1 MILVRFNGIHIVDV
15 PDYLDCIRLFML
27 YKKHG
32 FAIIPDY
39 SHSYKM
45 RMLYLIV
52 N

>member
-1 MILVRFNGIHIVDV
+1 MFLIISFALGYFGSI
-15 PDYLDCIRLFML
+15 
-27 YKKHG
+27 KKHD

-45 RMLYLIV
+45 GVLYLIV